1 MTAAAASAS
10 PAADLVEMAERL
22 IDLMRRESAALKR
35 FAFAEASALTAGK
48 ASLANIFASRMAAL
62 RKEPHAL
69 RPADA
74 AARRRLANAAR
85 ALQQAAVDNALALR
99 AAHDAHH
106 HLLNAV
112 VQAVAKRDAPPAG
125 YGRNG
130 RAQPQVR
137 GSAQTLSLFQDRRF

>member
-1 MTAAAASAS
+1 MSAAAIAT
-10 PAADLVEMAERL
+10 PAADLAEMAERL
-22 IDLMRRESAALKR
+22 IDIMRRESAALLR

-48 ASLANIFASRMAAL
+48 ATLANVFASRMAAL

-85 ALQQAAVDNALALR
+85 ELQRAAVDNALALR

-112 VQAVAKRDAPPAG
+112 VQAVAKRDIPPAG

-130 RAQPQVR
+130 RSQAPNRGPAQP
-137 GSAQTLSLFQDRRF
+137 LSLFQDRRF